1 MGVQH
6 IYCTLI
12 LALEY
17 GGHMAKRRT
26 KKEIEQDKK
35 TESIRL
41 KFTDWL
47 YREYEISFL
56 PKYFFINLD
65 KVYKGTYKNLT
76 KPVPV
81 EDLWDMWKRKMPYL
95 QKVND
100 KNIRMGKKIDGMA
113 RINYDMAIVLS
124 KYDSYLEWKE
134 QQQQALL
141 EEARKKEQT
150 VDYDKVYNNA
160 QPVSKKNTQINI
172 DSIIDEI

>member
-1 MGVQH
+1 M
-6 IYCTLI
+6 
-12 LALEY
+12 
-17 GGHMAKRRT
+17 
-26 KKEIEQDKK
+26 
-35 TESIRL
+35 

-56 PKYFFINLD
+56 TKYFFINLD

-141 EEARKKEQT
+141 EEARKKEKT

-160 QPVSKKNTQINI
+160 QPVSKKNTQLNI

>member
-1 MGVQH
+1 
-6 IYCTLI
+6 
-12 LALEY
+12 
-17 GGHMAKRRT
+17 MAKRRT

-56 PKYFFINLD
+56 PK
-65 KVYKGTYKNLT
+65 YKNLT

-160 QPVSKKNTQINI
+160 QPVSKKNTQLNI

>member
-1 MGVQH
+1 
-6 IYCTLI
+6 
-12 LALEY
+12 
-17 GGHMAKRRT
+17 
-26 KKEIEQDKK
+26 
-35 TESIRL
+35 
-41 KFTDWL
+41 
-47 YREYEISFL
+47 
-56 PKYFFINLD
+56 
-65 KVYKGTYKNLT
+65 
-76 KPVPV
+76 
-81 EDLWDMWKRKMPYL
+81 MWKRKMPYL

>member
-1 MGVQH
+1 
-6 IYCTLI
+6 
-12 LALEY
+12 
-17 GGHMAKRRT
+17 MAKRRT

-47 YREYEISFL
+47 YQEYEISFL

-141 EEARKKEQT
+141 EESRKKEQT

-160 QPVSKKNTQINI
+160 QPVSKKNTQLNI

>member
-1 MGVQH
+1 
-6 IYCTLI
+6 
-12 LALEY
+12 
-17 GGHMAKRRT
+17 MAKRRT

-41 KFTDWL
+41 KLTDWL

-134 QQQQALL
+134 EQQQALL

-160 QPVSKKNTQINI
+160 QPVSKKNTQLNI

>member
-1 MGVQH
+1 M
-6 IYCTLI
+6 
-12 LALEY
+12 
-17 GGHMAKRRT
+17 
-26 KKEIEQDKK
+26 
-35 TESIRL
+35 

>member
-1 MGVQH
+1 
-6 IYCTLI
+6 
-12 LALEY
+12 
-17 GGHMAKRRT
+17 MAKRRT

-100 KNIRMGKKIDGMA
+100 KNVRMGKKIDGMA

-141 EEARKKEQT
+141 EEARKKEQI

-160 QPVSKKNTQINI
+160 QPVSKKNTQLNI

>member
-1 MGVQH
+1 
-6 IYCTLI
+6 
-12 LALEY
+12 
-17 GGHMAKRRT
+17 MAKRRT

-41 KFTDWL
+41 KLTDWL

>member
-1 MGVQH
+1 M
-6 IYCTLI
+6 
-12 LALEY
+12 
-17 GGHMAKRRT
+17 
-26 KKEIEQDKK
+26 
-35 TESIRL
+35 

-95 QKVND
+95 QKVYD
-100 KNIRMGKKIDGMA
+100 KNIRMGKKMDGMA

-160 QPVSKKNTQINI
+160 QPVSKKNTQLNI

>member
-1 MGVQH
+1 
-6 IYCTLI
+6 
-12 LALEY
+12 
-17 GGHMAKRRT
+17 MAKRRT
-26 KKEIEQDKK
+26 KKEIEQDKQ

-95 QKVND
+95 QKVN